1 MLGELETNP
10 PLNLRYNGNK
20 INPAQRILPQ
30 NNAVIPKILLA
41 FLIILYYDY
50 LLSVAFFP
58 IIFLV
63 IGMSIKGDLSTFN
76 LKNLFHFISQGKKTG
91 ILTIQQGSIRRTFHF
106 KEGKVIYASSS
117 LEADRLGTQTLR
129 IIPLQREMIE
139 LCLSKAQMEGQPL
152 GAYLPEIGLNPQDIG
167 KVVQIQARQ
176 IIFKIILASEG
187 SFLFEETPQI
197 YTPQNMVRADMDPVE
212 LFNQGESL
220 LTVFRQFEKRIYS
233 PDIIFSRQTSGYD
246 SHAQIQLDRLQWKIL
261 SLIDGYRSVR
271 DLQSQM
277 SDLDIMDIYQAL
289 NDLLDAN
296 LIDYKSK
303 VKEYTA

>member
-1 MLGELETNP
+1 M
-10 PLNLRYNGNK
+10 
-20 INPAQRILPQ
+20 
-30 NNAVIPKILLA
+30 
-41 FLIILYYDY
+41 D
-50 LLSVAFFP
+50 
-58 IIFLV
+58 
-63 IGMSIKGDLSTFN
+63 
-76 LKNLFHFISQGKKTG
+76 
-91 ILTIQQGSIRRTFHF
+91 
-106 KEGKVIYASSS
+106 
-117 LEADRLGTQTLR
+117 
-129 IIPLQREMIE
+129 
-139 LCLSKAQMEGQPL
+139 GQPL

-220 LTVFRQFEKRIYS
+220 LAIFRQFEKRIYS
-233 PDIIFSRQTSGYD
+233 PDIIFSRQTNGYD

-261 SLIDGYRSVR
+261 SLIDGYLSVR
-271 DLQSQM
+271 DLQSKM
-277 SDLDIMDIYQAL
+277 SDLDIIDIYQAL

-303 VKEYTA
+303 VKEYNA